1 RGWEIRVIDELR
13 EDIAALEH
21 AEATQ
26 DGADV
31 LRSLGAMHRL
41 DKNRRLLAKELLRLE
56 DCLEEVR
63 TILKEGSL
71 PEQDRLDRI
80 YSVVKAARFI
90 PVIRN
95 EIDWCGC
102 DDD

>member
-1 RGWEIRVIDELR
+1 MIIIDELR

-63 TILKEGSL
+63 TILKAVSYTHLTL
-71 PEQDRLDRI
+71 PTKRI
-80 YSVVKAARFI
+80 V
-90 PVIRN
+90 
-95 EIDWCGC
+95 
-102 DDD
+102 